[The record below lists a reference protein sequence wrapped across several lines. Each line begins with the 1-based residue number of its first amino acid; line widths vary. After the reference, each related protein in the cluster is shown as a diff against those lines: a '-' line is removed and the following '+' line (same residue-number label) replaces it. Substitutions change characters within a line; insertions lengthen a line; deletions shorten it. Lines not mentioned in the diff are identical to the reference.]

1 MIVNLVDVAG
11 STVLAGATAGAQ
23 SLAKLISLVRAKAS
37 EVVYLDFSGADAATG
52 SFLRECIVGFR
63 NYCRRVQPDI
73 YPVIANAAPVI
84 EEEFRD
90 LLLLTSDAFVACR
103 VSKSGRVSGGKVL
116 GHLDQ
121 RQIETLQAVLSMGDT
136 TATGL
141 SGASKEKVGVTAWNN
156 RLAALVS
163 KGVLS
168 ERKTGRL
175 KTYSP
180 VIKELHYGS

>member
-1 MIVNLVDVAG
+1 MIINLADVAG
-11 STVLAGATAGAQ
+11 STVLASATAGAQ
-23 SLAKLISLVRAKAS
+23 CLAKLISLVRAKAS
-37 EVVYLDFSGADAATG
+37 DVIYLDFSSADAATS
-52 SFLRECIVGFR
+52 SFLRECVLGFR
-63 NYCRRVQPDI
+63 NYCRRVQPDV

-90 LLLLTSDAFVACR
+90 LLLLTGDAFVTCR
-103 VSKSGRVSGGKVL
+103 VGKTGKVSSGKVL

-121 RQIETLQAVLSMGDT
+121 RQIETLQAVLSTGNI
-136 TATGL
+136 TASELAET
-141 SGASKEKVGVTAWNN
+141 SKEKIGVTAWNN
-156 RLAALVS
+156 RLAALVT

-168 ERKTGRL
+168 ERKSGRL